1 VGRSQAADRGEVRQ
15 VNYSLDIRPD
25 ALADIENAAQWYE
38 DQEPTLGADFAR
50 VILDA
55 IQTIPAN
62 PLMHRLRDR
71 QRNVR
76 WLLAPRFPYRIAYR
90 VRDELITVFAV
101 IHVARHDRHWKKRI

>member
-1 VGRSQAADRGEVRQ
+1 MTYR
-15 VNYSLDIRPD
+15 LDIRPD
-25 ALADIENAAQWYE
+25 ALTDIEIAAQWYE

-50 VILDA
+50 VILQA

-71 QRNVR
+71 KRNVR

-90 VRDELITVFAV
+90 VQAELITVFAV
-101 IHVARHDRHWKKRI
+101 IHDARHDRKWKERL